1 MSAEKQ
7 TKKEDIKELL
17 ERFADSQTASQ
28 MAEDIRKGEDVL
40 EQYKTPVPDNRLIS
54 EIKAQIAKTTQKHK
68 KTAYYYRFI
77 RKTMAAA
84 AIFIVMT
91 AVGIKLLEK
100 NIQKKESTINS
111 TFLTKVI
118 WETDDIIQNDVE
130 LATLSEEIKD
140 IEKDTLAVRLNENG
154 TNGDTE
160 LLELELKLVDINGN
174 FWKG

>member
-1 MSAEKQ
+1 MFAEKQ
-7 TKKEDIKELL
+7 TKEDIKELL

-54 EIKAQIAKTTQKHK
+54 EIKAQIVKTTQKHK
-68 KTAYYYRFI
+68 KTAYYYHFI
-77 RKTMAAA
+77 RKTMATA

-100 NIQKKESTINS
+100 PDSTINS
-111 TFLTKVI
+111 IILTKVI